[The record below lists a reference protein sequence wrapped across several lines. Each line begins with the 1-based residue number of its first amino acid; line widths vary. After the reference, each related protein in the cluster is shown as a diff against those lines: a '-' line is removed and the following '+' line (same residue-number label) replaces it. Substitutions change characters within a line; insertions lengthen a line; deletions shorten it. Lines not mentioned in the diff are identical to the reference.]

1 MRFRPGRPSAAATY
15 PGVRLVQADPEP
27 ADALPPHMRIPAV
40 IAACR
45 PIQDGLNSPANSRGG
60 LGLLGPNP
68 GQAFHYKIG
77 VDGCNRELAD
87 HWMDIALQGALPLS
101 GVFGIPPAGPVRL
114 DVLLGTLLVGDCTRI
129 VQPFREPGSLALAYR
144 VVTLQQLLS
153 AFGCV
158 GSGLCHVHRMCRPQS
173 HGVRLA
179 VKHEAENPRLGASRP
194 DLEIQSSAIGIQSAL
209 DCFCNG

>member
-1 MRFRPGRPSAAATY
+1 
-15 PGVRLVQADPEP
+15 
-27 ADALPPHMRIPAV
+27 
-40 IAACR
+40 
-45 PIQDGLNSPANSRGG
+45 
-60 LGLLGPNP
+60 
-68 GQAFHYKIG
+68 
-77 VDGCNRELAD
+77 
-87 HWMDIALQGALPLS
+87 MDIALQGALPLS